1 MDSFLF
7 KFWEEGNFYTVGA
20 ERKHEIKQRK
30 NRKKGQS
37 ERMGW
42 GGGAEASEEV
52 ELTLPYFLLNK
63 LVWIFMVDDS

>member
-7 KFWEEGNFYTVGA
+7 RFCEEGNFYTVGA

-30 NRKKGQS
+30 NRKKGQP
-37 ERMGW
+37 ERNGV
-42 GGGAEASEEV
+42 GGGGEASEGV
-52 ELTLPYFLLNK
+52 EPALPYFLLNK